1 MLQKNAQQ
9 KTYVVFNV
17 QNAGEPGKRDQ
28 ESGNNAVAS
37 KDDEKDSSAPQ
48 TNQRVATVRFD
59 INCHPS
65 LLLFLTGSSSP
76 GSSSSRLR
84 PQSRPRSPSLRLPV
98 HIAKIR

>member
-1 MLQKNAQQ
+1 MLQKTHQ
-9 KTYVVFNV
+9 KTHVVFNV

-59 INCHPS
+59 EKNS
-65 LLLFLTGSSSP
+65 LP
-76 GSSSSRLR
+76 IVI
-84 PQSRPRSPSLRLPV
+84 PQCSFS
-98 HIAKIR
+98 

>member
-1 MLQKNAQQ
+1 MLQKRTKKA
-9 KTYVVFNV
+9 YVVFNV

-59 INCHPS
+59 EKNS
-65 LLLFLTGSSSP
+65 LPIVIHHCSFS
-76 GSSSSRLR
+76 
-84 PQSRPRSPSLRLPV
+84 
-98 HIAKIR
+98 

>member
-1 MLQKNAQQ
+1 MLQKKTHQ
-9 KTYVVFNV
+9 KIYVVFNV

-59 INCHPS
+59 E
-65 LLLFLTGSSSP
+65 
-76 GSSSSRLR
+76 
-84 PQSRPRSPSLRLPV
+84 
-98 HIAKIR
+98 KIVFPHCSFS